1 MTIPEVKICGLTRV
15 EDAVAA
21 ADAGASFLGMIF
33 FPGSERCIPVDRARA
48 ITDAV
53 RRRFPGETCPKFVG
67 VFVNQDIEDM
77 VDIADAIGLD
87 LIQLHGSESPNIC
100 AKTRRPFIKAFRVS
114 DAPPD
119 TTGYE
124 CEWILFDTYS
134 PRVAGGSGETFKWEL
149 LERWPRRG
157 KFFLGGGL
165 TPQNVADAIDRVRP
179 DAVDVSSGVEDAPG
193 FKNHEKIRQLFEAV
207 RGTQPRSTQEPG

>member
-1 MTIPEVKICGLTRV
+1 MTTPEVKICGLTRV

-21 ADAGASFLGMIF
+21 AEAGASFIGMVF
-33 FPGSERCIPVDRARA
+33 FPGSERCVSIDRARA

-53 RRRFPGETCPKFVG
+53 RRRFPEKTPKFVG

-77 VDIADAIGLD
+77 VDVADAVGLD

-119 TTGYE
+119 TTGYD
-124 CEWILFDTYS
+124 CEWVLFDTYS
-134 PRVAGGSGETFKWEL
+134 PRVAGGSGETFRWEL
-149 LERWPRRG
+149 LDRWPRHG
-157 KFFLGGGL
+157 KFFLGGGI
-165 TPQNVADAIDRVRP
+165 TPENVAEAIQRVGPDAI
-179 DAVDVSSGVEDAPG
+179 DVSSGVEDAPG
-193 FKNHEKIRQLFEAV
+193 FKNHDRIRKLFEAV
-207 RGTQPRSTQEPG
+207 RGAHPSGQETR